1 MNRKTIDV
9 KDKVGFGNLI
19 REEREKQK
27 LTQLQ
32 VAKIAKMNANYYAM
46 VERGDPRSNVTLE
59 LMTRI
64 LEALKMKVTIS
75 GI

>member
-19 REEREKQK
+19 REERERQR
-27 LTQLQ
+27 LTQTE
-32 VAKIAKMNANYYAM
+32 VAEKAKINANYYAM
-46 VERGDPRSNVTLE
+46 IERGDPRSNVTLE
-59 LMTRI
+59 FMTRI

-75 GI
+75 GK